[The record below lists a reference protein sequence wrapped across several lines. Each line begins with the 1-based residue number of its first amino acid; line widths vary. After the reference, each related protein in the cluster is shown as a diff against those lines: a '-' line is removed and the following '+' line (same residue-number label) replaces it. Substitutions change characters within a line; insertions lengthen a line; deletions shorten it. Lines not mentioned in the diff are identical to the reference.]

1 MRMIMTLL
9 SSSHFLAFL
18 LASLLLAI
26 APGPGVMYLLTRTV
40 SLGRAAGLA
49 SVGGVAIGNLANAA
63 LASLGLAALMA
74 ASAAAFTVVK
84 FVGAAY
90 LVFLAVQTLRA
101 KPDARSTPVASSA
114 QSAPVAPGALS
125 GRGATSGARVDAPTA
140 RIFRDGFLVALLN
153 PKTALFF
160 AALLPQFIV
169 PGVAPLPQTL
179 FLGLVFVAVAV
190 CTDTMYVCAAAAF
203 AEQLKRHAR
212 FRGVGRY
219 LAAATFMGLAAYAA
233 FANPRA
239 TR

>member
-1 MRMIMTLL
+1 MIMTLL
-9 SSSHFLAFL
+9 SSSSFLTFL
-18 LASLLLAI
+18 VASLLLAI
-26 APGPGVMYLLTRTV
+26 APGPGVMYLLTRTL

-84 FVGAAY
+84 FAGAAY

-101 KPDARSTPVASSA
+101 QPEAA
-114 QSAPVAPGALS
+114 GAA
-125 GRGATSGARVDAPTA
+125 GTAGAVARVGPPTG

-179 FLGLVFVAVAV
+179 LLGLVFVAVAV
-190 CTDTMYVCAAAAF
+190 CTDTLYVCAAAAF
-203 AEQLKRHAR
+203 ARQLKRHAGV
-212 FRGVGRY
+212 RGVGRY
-219 LAAATFMGLAAYAA
+219 LAAATFLGLAAYAA
-233 FANPRA
+233 FANQTLLAQPKPMFQLSS
-239 TR
+239 

>member
-1 MRMIMTLL
+1 MIATLV
-9 SSSHFLAFL
+9 SSSSFITFL

-26 APGPGVMYLLTRTV
+26 APGPGVMYLLTRTL

-84 FVGAAY
+84 FLGAAY

-101 KPDARSTPVASSA
+101 KPIAPVEQGTLSA
-114 QSAPVAPGALS
+114 AWPNSAPQAVRTAPSTG
-125 GRGATSGARVDAPTA
+125 

-169 PGVAPLPQTL
+169 PAVAPLPQTL
-179 FLGLVFVAVAV
+179 FLALVFVAVAV
-190 CTDTMYVCAAAAF
+190 CTDTLYVCAAAAF
-203 AEQLKRHAR
+203 AQRLKRHAGV
-212 FRGVGRY
+212 RGVGRY

-233 FANPRA
+233 LGNPRA
-239 TR
+239 TS

>member
-1 MRMIMTLL
+1 MIMTLI
-9 SSSHFLAFL
+9 SSPGFLTFL

-26 APGPGVMYLLTRTV
+26 APGPGVMYLLTRTL

-74 ASAAAFTVVK
+74 ASATAFTVVK

-90 LVFLAVQTLRA
+90 LVVLAVQTLRA
-101 KPDARSTPVASSA
+101 KPEASSDA
-114 QSAPVAPGALS
+114 GASLPAMRVVGPSA
-125 GRGATSGARVDAPTA
+125 ARV
-140 RIFRDGFLVALLN
+140 FRDGFLVALLN

-160 AALLPQFIV
+160 AALLPQFIL
-169 PGVAPLPQTL
+169 PAVAPLPQTL
-179 FLGLVFVAVAV
+179 FLGSVFVAIAV
-190 CTDTMYVCAAAAF
+190 CTDTLYVCAAAAF
-203 AEQLKRHAR
+203 AQRLKRDGPAR
-212 FRGVGRY
+212 GLGRY

>member
-1 MRMIMTLL
+1 MIMTLI
-9 SSSHFLAFL
+9 SSPGFLTFL

-26 APGPGVMYLLTRTV
+26 APGPGVMYLLTRTL

-74 ASAAAFTVVK
+74 ASATAFTVVK

-90 LVFLAVQTLRA
+90 LVVLAVQTLRV
-101 KPDARSTPVASSA
+101 KPEASSD
-114 QSAPVAPGALS
+114 PGASLPAMRVVGHS
-125 GRGATSGARVDAPTA
+125 AARV
-140 RIFRDGFLVALLN
+140 FRDGFLVALLN

-160 AALLPQFIV
+160 AALLPQFIL
-169 PGVAPLPQTL
+169 PAVAPLPQTL
-179 FLGLVFVAVAV
+179 FLGSVFVAIAV
-190 CTDTMYVCAAAAF
+190 CTDTLYVCAAAAF
-203 AEQLKRHAR
+203 AQRLKRDGPAR
-212 FRGVGRY
+212 GLGRY